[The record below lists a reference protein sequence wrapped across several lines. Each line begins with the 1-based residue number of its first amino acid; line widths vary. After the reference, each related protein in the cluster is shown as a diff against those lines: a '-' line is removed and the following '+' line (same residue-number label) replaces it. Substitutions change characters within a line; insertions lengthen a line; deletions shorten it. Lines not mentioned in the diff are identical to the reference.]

1 MKKRLFLSLCL
12 LLATVVVSAKN
23 FTVVI
28 DAGHGG
34 KDPGAVS
41 ANGRVHEKD
50 ITLKVALMVGDAIAK
65 KYPEVKVLYTRKTD
79 VFVGLNDRARIA
91 NKANAD
97 LFISIHV
104 NAAKNQSAKGAET
117 YTLGI
122 EEART
127 ERNLEIAKRENGV
140 ILLEDNHEKTYA
152 NFNPNSPESYII
164 FEYMQSEFVK
174 ESIHIA
180 QYVQENFANDANRLD
195 RGVRQ
200 AGFLVLNATSMPS
213 ILVELGYIS
222 NVEEAKYLA
231 SASAQQ
237 RLSNCISKAFD
248 KYYADLKKLND
259 YAQAAEVASSCDA
272 DGAVDDQ
279 KQDSVQSS
287 EQSPEQSVVENAE
300 QGAALEVKDN
310 ESQAQ
315 AAPVVGASNVP
326 VFKVQFL
333 SSSKK
338 LAAGDQ
344 AFHGLSPVAC
354 YYDKGMYK
362 YTYGASADY
371 NEILRVKRKVNE
383 KFKDAFIVAFVNG
396 ERVDT
401 QQAIAQF
408 HKNNP

>member
-1 MKKRLFLSLCL
+1 MKRCLSFFLCL
-12 LLATVVVSAKN
+12 LVAAMTFAQG

-50 ITLKVALMVGDAIAK
+50 ITLKVALMVGENITK
-65 KYPEVKVLYTRKTD
+65 SHPEVRVLYTRKTD
-79 VFVGLNDRARIA
+79 VFVGLNDRARMA
-91 NKANAD
+91 NKADAD

-104 NAAKNQSAKGAET
+104 NAAQNRSAKGAET

-180 QYVQENFANDANRLD
+180 QYVQENFASDANRLD

-222 NVEEAKYLA
+222 NAEEAKYLA
-231 SASAQQ
+231 SGAAQQ

-259 YAQAAEVASSCDA
+259 SVRPLEQTSKELSDA
-272 DGAVDDQ
+272 GNENV
-279 KQDSVQSS
+279 
-287 EQSPEQSVVENAE
+287 EQIIEN
-300 QGAALEVKDN
+300 D
-310 ESQAQ
+310 
-315 AAPVVGASNVP
+315 NVP

-333 SSSKK
+333 SSTRK
-338 LAAGDQ
+338 LTKEDAA
-344 AFHGLSPVAC
+344 FKGLAPVEY
-354 YYDKGMYK
+354 YYDKGLYK
-362 YTYGASADY
+362 YTYGETTNY
-371 NEILRVKRKVNE
+371 NEILRMKRKVNE
-383 KFKDAFIVAFVNG
+383 MFKDAFIVAFING
-396 ERVDT
+396 ERVNT
-401 QQAIAQF
+401 QEAIAQF
-408 HKNNP
+408 QKNNP

>member
-1 MKKRLFLSLCL
+1 MVQRIFLSLCFL
-12 LLATVVVSAKN
+12 IAMVEATAKD

-41 ANGRVHEKD
+41 ANGKVYEKNV
-50 ITLKVALMVGDAIAK
+50 TLKVAQMVGENISK
-65 KYPEVKVLYTRKTD
+65 NHPEVKVLYTRKTD
-79 VFVGLNDRARIA
+79 VFVGLNDRARMA

-104 NAAKNQSAKGAET
+104 NAAQNRSAKGAET

-140 ILLEDNHEKTYA
+140 ILLEDDHEKTYA

-180 QYVQENFANDANRLD
+180 QYVQTNFANDANRLD

-222 NVEEAKYLA
+222 NAEEAKYLA
-231 SASAQQ
+231 SAEAQR

-248 KYYADLKKLND
+248 TYYADLKKLSNSSSPFVEGVSSV
-259 YAQAAEVASSCDA
+259 AEV
-272 DGAVDDQ
+272 G
-279 KQDSVQSS
+279 
-287 EQSPEQSVVENAE
+287 
-300 QGAALEVKDN
+300 N
-310 ESQAQ
+310 ESVTQQEIQDVA
-315 AAPVVGASNVP
+315 P

-338 LAAGDQ
+338 LSDGNQ
-344 AFHGLSPVAC
+344 AFKGLSPIDY
-354 YYDKGMYK
+354 YYDKGLYK
-362 YTYGASADY
+362 YTYGATPDY
-371 NEILRVKRKVNE
+371 NEVLRLKRKVNE
-383 KFKDAFIVAFVNG
+383 KFKDAFVVAFVKG

-408 HKNNP
+408 RKNNSK

>member
-1 MKKRLFLSLCL
+1 MNLRLFLSLCL
-12 LLATVVVSAKN
+12 SVVVAFASAKD
-23 FTVVI
+23 FIVMI

-41 ANGRVHEKD
+41 ANGRVQEKD
-50 ITLKVALMVGDAIAK
+50 VTLKVALQVGEAIAK
-65 KYPEVKVLYTRKTD
+65 SHPEVKVLYTRKTD
-79 VFVGLNDRARIA
+79 KFVGVSERARMA

-104 NAAKNQSAKGAET
+104 NAAQNRSAKGAET
-117 YTLGI
+117 YTLGV

-127 ERNLEIAKRENGV
+127 ERSLEVAKRENGV
-140 ILLEDNHEKTYA
+140 ILLEEGHEKTYA

-180 QYVQENFANDANRLD
+180 QYVQENFANDANRPD

-222 NVEEAKYLA
+222 NAEEAKYLA
-231 SASAQQ
+231 TASAQQ

-248 KYYADLKKLND
+248 KYYEDLMKLRATTSVDEPSVEEKDQADDETSKTDATSPLT
-259 YAQAAEVASSCDA
+259 VSSASTKDDA
-272 DGAVDDQ
+272 
-279 KQDSVQSS
+279 
-287 EQSPEQSVVENAE
+287 
-300 QGAALEVKDN
+300 
-310 ESQAQ
+310 
-315 AAPVVGASNVP
+315 P

-333 SSSKK
+333 SSSKQ
-338 LAAGDQ
+338 LAAGDV
-344 AFHGLSPVAC
+344 AFKGLAPVSY
-354 YYDKGMYK
+354 YYDKGLYK
-362 YTYGASADY
+362 YTYGESINY
-371 NEILRVKRKVNE
+371 NEILRIKRKVNE
-383 KFKDAFIVAFVNG
+383 KFKDAFIVAFIKG

-401 QQAIAQF
+401 QQAIALF
-408 HKNNP
+408 KKNNPE

>member
-1 MKKRLFLSLCL
+1 MMKRLFFSLCFL
-12 LLATVVVSAKN
+12 LTVVVGSAKD

-41 ANGRVHEKD
+41 ANGKVREKD
-50 ITLKVALMVGDAIAK
+50 ITLKVALLVGESIVK
-65 KYPEVKVLYTRKTD
+65 KHPEVKVLYTRKSD
-79 VFVGLNDRARIA
+79 VFVGLNDRARMA
-91 NKANAD
+91 NKADAD

-104 NAAKNQSAKGAET
+104 NAAENRSAKGAET
-117 YTLGI
+117 YTLGV

-180 QYVQENFANDANRLD
+180 QYVQSNFANDANRFD

-222 NVEEAKYLA
+222 NAEEAKYLA
-231 SASAQQ
+231 SATAQQ
-237 RLSNCISKAFD
+237 HLSGCISKAFD
-248 KYYADLKKLND
+248 RYYADLKKL
-259 YAQAAEVASSCDA
+259 S
-272 DGAVDDQ
+272 DGATHPTV
-279 KQDSVQSS
+279 S
-287 EQSPEQSVVENAE
+287 EPTEVVEE
-300 QGAALEVKDN
+300 QPASV
-310 ESQAQ
+310 
-315 AAPVVGASNVP
+315 PVVDEDAP

-333 SSSKK
+333 SSAKK
-338 LAAGDQ
+338 LSKGNQ
-344 AFHGLSPVAC
+344 AFKGLTPVDC
-354 YYDKGMYK
+354 YYDKGLYK
-362 YTYGASADY
+362 YTYGASTDY
-371 NEILRVKRKVNE
+371 NKILRLKRKVNE
-383 KFKDAFIVAFVNG
+383 KFKDAFIVAFVKG
-396 ERVDT
+396 ERIDT
-401 QQAIAQF
+401 KKAIAQF
-408 HKNNP
+408 QKNNP

>member
-1 MKKRLFLSLCL
+1 MKRCLSFFLCL
-12 LLATVVVSAKN
+12 LVAAMTFAQG

-50 ITLKVALMVGDAIAK
+50 ITLKVALMVGENITK
-65 KYPEVKVLYTRKTD
+65 SHPEVRVLYTRKTD
-79 VFVGLNDRARIA
+79 VFVGLNDRARMA
-91 NKANAD
+91 NKADAD

-104 NAAKNQSAKGAET
+104 NAAQNRSAKGAET

-180 QYVQENFANDANRLD
+180 QYVQENFASDANRLD

-222 NVEEAKYLA
+222 NAEEAKYLA
-231 SASAQQ
+231 SGAAQQ

-259 YAQAAEVASSCDA
+259 SVRPLEQTSKEVSDA
-272 DGAVDDQ
+272 GNENV
-279 KQDSVQSS
+279 
-287 EQSPEQSVVENAE
+287 EQIIEN
-300 QGAALEVKDN
+300 D
-310 ESQAQ
+310 
-315 AAPVVGASNVP
+315 NVP

-333 SSSKK
+333 SSTRK
-338 LAAGDQ
+338 LTKEDAA
-344 AFHGLSPVAC
+344 FKGLAPVEY
-354 YYDKGMYK
+354 YYDKGLYK
-362 YTYGASADY
+362 YTYGETTNY
-371 NEILRVKRKVNE
+371 NEILRMKRKVNE
-383 KFKDAFIVAFVNG
+383 MFKDAFIVAFING
-396 ERVDT
+396 ERVNT
-401 QQAIAQF
+401 QEAIAQF
-408 HKNNP
+408 QKNNP

>member
-1 MKKRLFLSLCL
+1 MKRCLSFFLCL
-12 LLATVVVSAKN
+12 LVAAMTFAQG

-50 ITLKVALMVGDAIAK
+50 ITLKVALMVGENITK
-65 KYPEVKVLYTRKTD
+65 NHPEVRVLYTRKTD
-79 VFVGLNDRARIA
+79 VFVGLNDRARMA
-91 NKANAD
+91 NKADAD

-104 NAAKNQSAKGAET
+104 NAAQNRSAKGAET

-180 QYVQENFANDANRLD
+180 QYVQENFASDANRLD

-222 NVEEAKYLA
+222 NAEEAKYLA
-231 SASAQQ
+231 SGAAQQ

-259 YAQAAEVASSCDA
+259 SARPLEQTSKEVSDA
-272 DGAVDDQ
+272 RNENV
-279 KQDSVQSS
+279 
-287 EQSPEQSVVENAE
+287 EQIIEN
-300 QGAALEVKDN
+300 D
-310 ESQAQ
+310 
-315 AAPVVGASNVP
+315 NVP

-333 SSSKK
+333 SSTRK
-338 LAAGDQ
+338 LTKEDAA
-344 AFHGLSPVAC
+344 FKGLAPVEY
-354 YYDKGMYK
+354 YYDKGLYK
-362 YTYGASADY
+362 YTYGETTNY
-371 NEILRVKRKVNE
+371 NEILRMKRKVNE
-383 KFKDAFIVAFVNG
+383 MFKDAFIVAFING
-396 ERVDT
+396 ERVNT
-401 QQAIAQF
+401 QEAIAQF
-408 HKNNP
+408 QKNNP

>member
-1 MKKRLFLSLCL
+1 MCL
-12 LLATVVVSAKN
+12 MAIAVSAKD

-41 ANGRVHEKD
+41 ANKKIYEKD
-50 ITLKVALMVGDAIAK
+50 ITLKVALMVGESIAK
-65 KYPEVKVLYTRKTD
+65 SHPEVKVLYTRKTD
-79 VFVGLNDRARIA
+79 KFVGLNDRARMA

-104 NAAKNQSAKGAET
+104 NAAENRSAKGAET
-117 YTLGI
+117 FTLGV
-122 EEART
+122 EADRT
-127 ERNLEIAKRENGV
+127 KRNLDIAKRENGV
-140 ILLEDNHEKTYA
+140 ILLEEDYEKTYA

-174 ESIHIA
+174 ESIHLA
-180 QYVQENFANDANRLD
+180 QYVQENFARDANRQD

-222 NVEEAKYLA
+222 NAEEAKYLA
-231 SASAQQ
+231 SSTAQK
-237 RLSNCISKAFD
+237 RLSQCITKAFD
-248 KYYADLKKLND
+248 QYYADLKK
-259 YAQAAEVASSCDA
+259 QADHLSVAEEAPSAEVEDIAENTDA
-272 DGAVDDQ
+272 TVARDD
-279 KQDSVQSS
+279 
-287 EQSPEQSVVENAE
+287 A
-300 QGAALEVKDN
+300 
-310 ESQAQ
+310 
-315 AAPVVGASNVP
+315 P

-338 LAAGDQ
+338 LGKGDAA
-344 AFHGLSPVAC
+344 FKGLSPVSH

-362 YTYGASADY
+362 YTYGESANY
-371 NEILRVKRKVNE
+371 NEILRIKKKVNE
-383 KFKDAFIVAFVNG
+383 KFKDAFIVAFIKN

-401 QQAIAQF
+401 QQAIALFKQQ
-408 HKNNP
+408 NP

>member
-1 MKKRLFLSLCL
+1 MRNRLFFSFCL
-12 LLATVVVSAKN
+12 LLMTLVINAQS

-41 ANGRVHEKD
+41 ANGKVHEKD
-50 ITLKVALMVGDAIAK
+50 ITLNVALMVGENIAK

-79 VFVGLNDRARIA
+79 KFVGLNDRARIA

-104 NAAKNQSAKGAET
+104 NAAENRSAKGAET

-222 NVEEAKYLA
+222 NAEEAKYLA
-231 SASAQQ
+231 SATAQK
-237 RLSNCISKAFD
+237 RLSDCISKAFD
-248 KYYADLKKLND
+248 KYYADLKHLSGETYYVATD
-259 YAQAAEVASSCDA
+259 AQDDAREESSDAVVPASSTTGETVTSTVREKA
-272 DGAVDDQ
+272 
-279 KQDSVQSS
+279 
-287 EQSPEQSVVENAE
+287 
-300 QGAALEVKDN
+300 
-310 ESQAQ
+310 
-315 AAPVVGASNVP
+315 P

-333 SSSKK
+333 TSSKK
-338 LAAGDQ
+338 LNKGDAA
-344 AFHGLSPVAC
+344 FKGLNPVSF
-354 YYDKGMYK
+354 YYDRGLYK
-362 YTYGASADY
+362 YTYGETADY
-371 NEILRVKRKVNE
+371 NEILRIKRKVNE
-383 KFKDAFIVAFVNG
+383 KFKDAFVVAFIDG
-396 ERVDT
+396 ERIDT
-401 QQAIAQF
+401 QQAIALFRKQ
-408 HKNNP
+408 NP

>member
-1 MKKRLFLSLCL
+1 MAKRFFISLCL
-12 LLATVVVSAKN
+12 ALAVAFVGAKD

-41 ANGRVHEKD
+41 ANGKVHEKD
-50 ITLKVALMVGDAIAK
+50 VTLKVALMVGESIAK
-65 KYPEVKVLYTRKTD
+65 KHPEVKVLYTRKTD
-79 VFVGLNDRARIA
+79 VFVGLNDRARMA
-91 NKANAD
+91 NKADAD

-104 NAAKNQSAKGAET
+104 NAAQNRSANGAET

-222 NVEEAKYLA
+222 NTEEAKYLA
-231 SASAQQ
+231 LPTAQEH
-237 RLSNCISKAFD
+237 LSNCISKAFD
-248 KYYADLKKLND
+248 KYYADLKKLSD
-259 YAQAAEVASSCDA
+259 SAQHVDSSSEVS
-272 DGAVDDQ
+272 GANNKTSESAVVDD
-279 KQDSVQSS
+279 D
-287 EQSPEQSVVENAE
+287 A
-300 QGAALEVKDN
+300 
-310 ESQAQ
+310 
-315 AAPVVGASNVP
+315 P

-338 LAAGDQ
+338 LSQGDPS
-344 AFHGLSPVAC
+344 FKGLSPVGH

-362 YTYGASADY
+362 YTYGASTNY
-371 NEILRVKRKVNE
+371 NEILNIKRKVNE
-383 KFKDAFIVAFVNG
+383 KFKDAFIVAFVKG

-408 HKNNP
+408 QKNNP

>member
-1 MKKRLFLSLCL
+1 MKKRLFFSLCWL
-12 LLATVVVSAKN
+12 LVSTVVSAKD

-28 DAGHGG
+28 DPGHGG

-41 ANGRVHEKD
+41 ANGKVLEKD
-50 ITLKVALMVGDAIAK
+50 VTLKVALMVGESIAK
-65 KYPEVKVLYTRKTD
+65 AHPDVKVLYTRKTD
-79 VFVGLNDRARIA
+79 KFVGLNDRARMA

-104 NAAKNQSAKGAET
+104 NAAKNRSAKGAET
-117 YTLGI
+117 YTLGV

-180 QYVQENFANDANRLD
+180 QYVQENFATDANRLD

-222 NVEEAKYLA
+222 NAEEAKYLA
-231 SASAQQ
+231 SATAQR

-248 KYYADLKKLND
+248 KYYADLNKQNANSGQL
-259 YAQAAEVASSCDA
+259 AEVVAPA
-272 DGAVDDQ
+272 ENQHVDDGEDLDRGDV
-279 KQDSVQSS
+279 KEVGTVQPATND
-287 EQSPEQSVVENAE
+287 ET
-300 QGAALEVKDN
+300 
-310 ESQAQ
+310 
-315 AAPVVGASNVP
+315 P

-338 LAAGDQ
+338 LGKGDV
-344 AFHGLSPVAC
+344 AFKGLSPVSY
-354 YYDKGMYK
+354 YYDRGLYK
-362 YTYGASADY
+362 YTYGESTNY
-371 NEILRVKRKVNE
+371 NEILRMKRKVNE
-383 KFKDAFIVAFVNG
+383 KFKDAFIVAFVKG
-396 ERVDT
+396 ERIDT
-401 QQAIAQF
+401 QKAIALFRQYS
-408 HKNNP
+408 H

>member
-1 MKKRLFLSLCL
+1 MRNRLFFSFCL
-12 LLATVVVSAKN
+12 LLMTLVINAQS

-41 ANGRVHEKD
+41 ANGKVHEKD
-50 ITLKVALMVGDAIAK
+50 ITLNVALMVGENIAK

-79 VFVGLNDRARIA
+79 KFVGLNDRARIA

-104 NAAKNQSAKGAET
+104 NAAENRSAKGAET

-222 NVEEAKYLA
+222 NAEEAKYLA
-231 SASAQQ
+231 SATAQK
-237 RLSNCISKAFD
+237 RLSDCISKAFD
-248 KYYADLKKLND
+248 KYYADLKHLSGETYYVATD
-259 YAQAAEVASSCDA
+259 SQDDAREESSDAVVPASSTTGETVTSTVREKA
-272 DGAVDDQ
+272 
-279 KQDSVQSS
+279 
-287 EQSPEQSVVENAE
+287 
-300 QGAALEVKDN
+300 
-310 ESQAQ
+310 
-315 AAPVVGASNVP
+315 P

-333 SSSKK
+333 TSSKK
-338 LAAGDQ
+338 LNKGDAA
-344 AFHGLSPVAC
+344 FKGLNPVSF
-354 YYDKGMYK
+354 YYDRGLYK
-362 YTYGASADY
+362 YTYGETADY
-371 NEILRVKRKVNE
+371 NEILRIKRKVNE
-383 KFKDAFIVAFVNG
+383 KFKDAFVVAFIDG
-396 ERVDT
+396 ERIDT
-401 QQAIAQF
+401 QQAIALFRKQ
-408 HKNNP
+408 NP

>member
-1 MKKRLFLSLCL
+1 MIKRLFLSLCL
-12 LLATVVVSAKN
+12 LMVAMVAGAKD

-41 ANGRVHEKD
+41 ANGKVYEKD
-50 ITLKVALMVGDAIAK
+50 VTLKVALMVGESIAK
-65 KYPEVKVLYTRKTD
+65 SHPEVKVLYTRKTD
-79 VFVGLNDRARIA
+79 VFVGLNDRARMA
-91 NKANAD
+91 NKADAD

-104 NAAKNQSAKGAET
+104 NAAQNRSAKGAET

-127 ERNLEIAKRENGV
+127 ERNLDIAKRENGV
-140 ILLEDNHEKTYA
+140 ILLEDDHEKTYA

-222 NVEEAKYLA
+222 NAEEAKYLA
-231 SASAQQ
+231 SSAAQQ

-248 KYYADLKKLND
+248 VYYADLKKLSGEA
-259 YAQAAEVASSCDA
+259 YAPVASTSSGANEKAKKEEKEEKVVSVATPDDA
-272 DGAVDDQ
+272 
-279 KQDSVQSS
+279 
-287 EQSPEQSVVENAE
+287 
-300 QGAALEVKDN
+300 
-310 ESQAQ
+310 
-315 AAPVVGASNVP
+315 P

-333 SSSKK
+333 SSSKN
-338 LAAGDQ
+338 LAKGNQ
-344 AFHGLSPVAC
+344 AFKGLSPVES
-354 YYDKGMYK
+354 YYDKGLYK
-362 YTYGASADY
+362 YTYGATADY
-371 NEILRVKRKVNE
+371 NEILRIKRKVNE
-383 KFKDAFIVAFVNG
+383 KFKDAFVVAFVKG
-396 ERVDT
+396 VRVDT
-401 QQAIAQF
+401 QKAIAQF
-408 HKNNP
+408 HKNNQK